1 MSYATDF
8 RFTLFL
14 DLVDRT
20 EDDAAYSTIDTFV
33 TAQSGTFRWG
43 TKQASGG
50 GVNVR
55 ADLFIPVVDR
65 SEVHAKCSTI
75 ESNLDSL
82 PRSGACVRDV
92 EICVIQKGLP

>member
-20 EDDAAYSTIDTFV
+20 EDDSAYATIDTFV
-33 TAQSGTFRWG
+33 TGQSGEFRWNSN
-43 TKQASGG
+43 QAGG
-50 GVNVR
+50 GVSVR
-55 ADLFIPVVDR
+55 ADLFIPVVNR
-65 SEVHAKCSTI
+65 SEVHTKCNLI

-82 PRSGACVRDV
+82 PRTGACVRDI
-92 EICVIQKGLP
+92 EIQVIQKGLP

>member
-1 MSYATDF
+1 
-8 RFTLFL
+8 
-14 DLVDRT
+14 
-20 EDDAAYSTIDTFV
+20 
-33 TAQSGTFRWG
+33 
-43 TKQASGG
+43 
-50 GVNVR
+50 VNVR

>member
-20 EDDAAYSTIDTFV
+20 EDDAAYNTIDTFV
-33 TAQSGTFRWG
+33 TAQSGTFRWNSEQ
-43 TKQASGG
+43 TSGG
-50 GVNVR
+50 GVNIR

-65 SEVHAKCSTI
+65 SEVHTKCNLI
-75 ESNLDSL
+75 ESNLDAL
-82 PRSGACVRDV
+82 PRSGECVRDV